1 MKKKKEK
8 QIPDEDNIK
17 KNEIE
22 GNLALKQ
29 DVIEL
34 EDKDIKNNI
43 KNKVRT
49 FLIKNKSSIEYTY
62 LKIVPD
68 VTILDSQ
75 KTYLI
80 AKSLYG
86 LLTMNIN
93 TIFQQKDGVPF
104 KTSTAIKISYVI
116 DMTSKGVDFYFN
128 VPKII
133 ANILKEK
140 IYQVFPNC
148 NIKED
153 VNFEIVPQTLTMSK
167 DINNIE
173 CNTLE
178 LKYND
183 TFSLN
188 TDSTLYTL
196 HELISNSQWLE
207 EDDRISIIFNFTRIG
222 DREFEPFKCEC
233 LRQISEGVD
242 KYNQLNAK
250 LSADYISSKF
260 FEVSVALTETIT
272 NTLTG
277 ILGGFGGLDL
287 NSSFNDSINA
297 RLNKTKFNPLELV
310 DMFTRQKITGQK
322 LSNEILIVSKSN
334 NMKRRFYNLKCVT
347 DSFAPLT
354 SENELIAKKAKVP
367 TNLSNIHFGLR
378 RNIMSLNE
386 ISKFL
391 TLPSKNVL
399 QDYQNIEQIKVK
411 QTKSV
416 DFVKS
421 GVFYLG
427 VNDYKGVLDKIHLPK
442 DYDSESLSYVLISP
456 QGGGKTTTMTNLTV
470 NAHKAGQGN
479 VIIDYIKNC
488 EYSQNVINNIDRKNL
503 IIIDARDLSTLPIID
518 FNEYD
523 IAGIKDSKKI
533 GMIISNKI
541 DATKSIIN
549 TLNEEKPLTANMN
562 EIFTHACQIV
572 YSFENMNLGN
582 IVDFL
587 LDFEYRV
594 SIIEKAQKLDFNDV
608 LLNKKLKE
616 ALTKIDII
624 NEYGTDT
631 DDSGKKV
638 KIITGTTTTK
648 INGIMSRI
656 MQLKDSFLLYNMMYA
671 GKTMNFVELLDQG
684 KTIVIQLPEHC
695 VSPEE
700 KNVIATF
707 ITMKTILATK
717 KRGGTKEQPHRTNIW
732 IDEIYQVPTV
742 EDVVMKS
749 LSQLR
754 KYGLKVILSC
764 HRMSQLNN
772 KRFADELL
780 SGGGSFS
787 FLSGCK
793 EIQLKEFSDQ
803 LSNFEDIYNLKPF
816 HAYHII
822 HSNKAGDWQGV
833 TKLPPPIKK

>member
-1 MKKKKEK
+1 MRKKKEQQSIEEESPK
-8 QIPDEDNIK
+8 SV
-17 KNEIE
+17 E
-22 GNLALKQ
+22 GNLALKS
-29 DVIEL
+29 DIIEL
-34 EDKDIKNNI
+34 EDKDTKNRV

-49 FLIKNKSSIEYTY
+49 FLIRNKSSIEYTY

-68 VTILDSQ
+68 ITILDSQ

-104 KTSTAIKISYVI
+104 KTNSAIKISYI
-116 DMTSKGVDFYFN
+116 INMTSEGVDFYFN

-133 ANILKEK
+133 AKILKEK
-140 IYQVFPNC
+140 IYEVFSNC

-153 VNFEIVPQTLTMSK
+153 MRFEISPPSLTPKK
-167 DINNIE
+167 DINDVE

-183 TFSLN
+183 TFALN
-188 TDSTLYTL
+188 TDSTLYSL
-196 HELISNSQWLE
+196 NELMSNSQWLE
-207 EDDRISIIFNFTRIG
+207 ENDRIVIVFNFTRIG
-222 DREFEPFKCEC
+222 DREFEPFKCQC
-233 LRQISEGVD
+233 LRQISEGAD
-242 KYNQLNAK
+242 KYNQLNRK
-250 LSADYISSKF
+250 ISADYISSKF
-260 FEVSVALTETIT
+260 FELSTTLTETIT

-277 ILGGFGGLDL
+277 ALGGFGDLDL
-287 NSSFNDSINA
+287 RSSFNDSINE
-297 RLNKTKFNPLELV
+297 RLNRTKMDALELV
-310 DMFTRQKITGQK
+310 GMFTREKITGQK

-334 NMKRRFYNLKCVT
+334 NIKRRFYNLKCVT

-354 SENELIAKKAKVP
+354 FENELIAKKAKLP
-367 TNLSNIHFGLR
+367 TNLCDVHFGLR
-378 RNIMSLNE
+378 RNIMSLSE

-391 TLPSKNVL
+391 TLPSKNLL

-411 QTKSV
+411 QTKTV
-416 DFVKS
+416 DFVKN
-421 GVFYLG
+421 GIFYLG
-427 VNDYKGVLDKIHLPK
+427 VNDYKNILDDIYLPK
-442 DYDSESLSYVLISP
+442 DYDSESLSYVLIAP

-470 NAHKAGQGN
+470 NAYKAGQGN

-488 EYSQNVINNIDRKNL
+488 EYSQNVIKNIDTKNI
-503 IIIDARDLSTLPIID
+503 IIIDAQDLSTLPIID

-523 IAGIKDSKKI
+523 IAGIKDPKKI
-533 GMIISNKI
+533 GIIISNKI

-549 TLNEEKPLTANMN
+549 TLNEDKPLTANMS
-562 EIFTHACQIV
+562 ELFTHACQIV
-572 YSFENMNLGN
+572 YSFPNMNLGN

-587 LDFEYRV
+587 LDHEYRMK
-594 SIIEKAQKLDFNDV
+594 IIAETEKLDFHDV

-624 NEYGTDT
+624 NEYGNDT

-638 KIITGTTTTK
+638 KVVTGTATTK
-648 INGIMSRI
+648 INGIMARI

-671 GKTMNFVELLDQG
+671 GKTMNFVELLDKG
-684 KTIVIQLPEHC
+684 KTIVVKLPEHC

-732 IDEIYQVPTV
+732 VDEIYQVPTV

-754 KYGLKVILSC
+754 KYGLKVIISC

-772 KRFADELL
+772 KRFSDELL
-780 SGGGSFS
+780 GGGGSFS
-787 FLSGCK
+787 FLAGCK
-793 EIQLKEFSDQ
+793 EIQLKEFADQ
-803 LSNFEDIYNLKPF
+803 LDNFEDIYNLKPF

-822 HSNKAGDWQGV
+822 HSNKQGDWKGV
-833 TKLPPPIKK
+833 TTLPPPIKK